1 MQIRRFNH
9 PLKSGNEVHIFSQMT
24 LLRPRIGMTERTLC
38 LDNKKGRN
46 TKYYLNVKPAKQ
58 AKGA

>member
-9 PLKSGNEVHIFSQMT
+9 PLKSGNEVYIFSQMT
-24 LLRPRIGMTERTLC
+24 LLRPRICMTERTLWTI
-38 LDNKKGRN
+38 KKGRN

-58 AKGA
+58 DKGA